1 MKGCFVLQ
9 RRFAYIGHYVA
20 RLLQENHP
28 SERFCGIAYT
38 RQSLDF
44 LRSQTDVSY
53 STLLLDEEIHARYQN
68 ETLDPKYIDR
78 LEREYGLPSLWPCL
92 AVDRVVMSNQL
103 VREYPHDEPR
113 YTHEEM
119 LRLLQVYA
127 KALTKFLDEE
137 RPDYI
142 FFGPI
147 GSVSAYLLY
156 RMAKKRD
163 VKTFVLQMSS
173 TRNRYVLS
181 ETFDTFTGVNDLFNG
196 DRSVLTQS
204 PEYAKAMEFLTQ
216 FREKPLPYF
225 DKSTPAL
232 QPVSRRSQ
240 LKFLNPAKAA
250 KAISVIAR
258 NVRDFLKSDGR
269 DDYSTI
275 RPWDAIKDLIMRKTR
290 NIVGLNDLYD
300 AFTPD
305 DEDFVFFPLHY
316 EPEISLLLQA
326 STQTDQL
333 ALIRHIA
340 RSLPVQ
346 YKLYVKDHPEMTQY
360 RPRAYYKALKKH
372 PNVKLIDAAVSSFAI
387 TPKTNLVATITG
399 STGWEAVMLKKPVIS
414 FGHQFYNEL
423 SMVSYCGR
431 MEDLPQ
437 LMKEKLN
444 QHTHNEEELIAY
456 LTALFMDSAELN
468 LHHLWMDEPDFEKK
482 KEGVRP
488 VAVALAKKLGLV

>member
-20 RLLQENHP
+20 QLLKEEHGMKD
-28 SERFCGIAYT
+28 FCGIAYT
-38 RQSLDF
+38 RPSLEF
-44 LRSQTDVSY
+44 LRSQTDVPY
-53 STLLLDEEIHARYQN
+53 STLLFDEEIHARYKQ
-68 ETLDPKYIDR
+68 ETLDPDYLDR
-78 LEREYGLPSLWPCL
+78 LEREYGLPSLWPYL

-103 VREYPHDEPR
+103 VREYPHDRPR
-113 YTHEEM
+113 YSHEEM

-137 RPDYI
+137 RPDYV

-156 RMAKKRD
+156 RMAKKRGI
-163 VKTFVLQMSS
+163 KTCTLLMSS

-181 ETFDTFTGVNDLFNG
+181 ETYDTFTGVNELFRNE
-196 DRSVLTQS
+196 RPRLAQA
-204 PEYAKAMEFLTQ
+204 PERKAAEEFLKQ

-232 QPVSRRSQ
+232 QPVTRRSQ
-240 LKFLNPAKAA
+240 LKFLHPARAA
-250 KAISVIAR
+250 KSFSVIAR
-258 NVRDFLKSDGR
+258 NIRDYLASEGR

-275 RPWDAIKDLIMRKTR
+275 KPVDAIKDLVRRKAR
-290 NIVGLNDLYD
+290 NLVGLRDLYD
-300 AFTPD
+300 PFTPD
-305 DEDFVFFPLHY
+305 EEDFVFFPLHY

-326 STQTDQL
+326 PTQTDQL
-333 ALIRHIA
+333 GLIRHIA
-340 RSLPVQ
+340 RSLPVRH
-346 YKLYVKDHPEMTQY
+346 KLYVKDHPEMAQY

-372 PNVKLIDAAVSSFAI
+372 PNVKLIDASVSSFAI
-387 TPKTNLVATITG
+387 TPKAKLVATITG
-399 STGWEAVMLKKPVIS
+399 STGWEAIMLKKPVIS

-423 SMVSYCGR
+423 SAVSYCGC
-431 MEDLPQ
+431 MEDLPA
-437 LMKEKLN
+437 LMKEKLE
-444 QHTHNEEELIAY
+444 THRHDEEELLAY
-456 LTALFMDSAELN
+456 MTALFEDSAELN

-488 VAVALAKKLGLV
+488 VALAMAKKLGIV